1 MVAAE
6 KAHSGGH
13 NDGAGRGL
21 LLVISGPSGV
31 GKTSIVRDVLARF
44 GGDFSVSATTRPP
57 GPGEANGRDYLFID
71 ERAFQAM
78 IDADLF
84 LEHAQ
89 VFGRNWYGTPR
100 EPVERAISAGRIVAL
115 DIDVQGAEQ
124 VRMRHPDA
132 FCIFILPPS
141 EDELLRRLRARGRED
156 ESAIM
161 RRFAESTREIARA
174 RSGTTYDAFVTNDD
188 LHQATEAVCALI
200 AARIGPPQP
209 HRGGTRD
216 R

>member
-1 MVAAE
+1 MVARE
-6 KAHSGGH
+6 SAHPAGPPR
-13 NDGAGRGL
+13 GAGRGL

-44 GGDFSVSATTRPP
+44 GGDFSVSATTRKP
-57 GPGEANGRDYLFID
+57 GPGEVDGRDYLFID
-71 ERAFQAM
+71 ERAFQRM
-78 IDADLF
+78 VDSDLF

-100 EPVERAISAGRIVAL
+100 EPVERAIAGGRIVAL

-124 VRMRHPDA
+124 VRARHPDA
-132 FCIFILPPS
+132 FCIFVLPPS

-156 ESAIM
+156 EDAIR

-174 RSGTTYDAFVTNDD
+174 TAGTTYDAFVTNDD
-188 LHQATEAVCALI
+188 LARATEDVCRLI
-200 AARIGPPQP
+200 AARIG
-209 HRGGTRD
+209 RS
-216 R
+216 

>member
-1 MVAAE
+1 MARE
-6 KAHSGGH
+6 RLAHL
-13 NDGAGRGL
+13 GAPLEGARPGL

-44 GGDFSVSATTRPP
+44 GGDFSVSATTRRP
-57 GPGEANGRDYLFID
+57 GPGEVDGRDYLFID

-78 IDADLF
+78 VDSDLF

-100 EPVERAISAGRIVAL
+100 EPVERAIAEGRIVAL

-124 VRMRHPDA
+124 VRARHPNA

-141 EDELLRRLRARGRED
+141 EQELLRRLRARGRED

-174 RSGTTYDAFVTNDD
+174 KSGSTYDAFVTNDD
-188 LHQATEAVCALI
+188 LGKATEAVCSLI
-200 AARIGPPQP
+200 AGRIARQ
-209 HRGGTRD
+209 
-216 R
+216 

>member
-1 MVAAE
+1 MARE
-6 KAHSGGH
+6 RLAHL
-13 NDGAGRGL
+13 GAPLEGARPGL

-44 GGDFSVSATTRPP
+44 GGDFSVSATTRRP
-57 GPGEANGRDYLFID
+57 GPGEVDGRDYLFID

-78 IDADLF
+78 VDSDLF

-100 EPVERAISAGRIVAL
+100 EPVERAIAEGRIVAL

-124 VRMRHPDA
+124 VRARHPNA

-141 EDELLRRLRARGRED
+141 EQELLRRLRARGRED

-174 RSGTTYDAFVTNDD
+174 KSGSTYDAFVTNDD
-188 LHQATEAVCALI
+188 LGTATEAVCSLI
-200 AARIGPPQP
+200 AGRLARQ
-209 HRGGTRD
+209 
-216 R
+216 

>member
-1 MVAAE
+1 MAVE
-6 KAHSGGH
+6 RMAHR
-13 NDGAGRGL
+13 GAPLEGSRPGL

-44 GGDFSVSATTRPP
+44 GGDFSVSATTRRP
-57 GPGEANGRDYLFID
+57 GPGEVDGRDYLFID

-78 IDADLF
+78 VDSDLF

-100 EPVERAISAGRIVAL
+100 EPVERAIAEGRIVAL

-124 VRMRHPDA
+124 VRARHPNA

-141 EDELLRRLRARGRED
+141 EQELLRRLRARGRED

-174 RSGTTYDAFVTNDD
+174 KSGSTYDAFVTNDD
-188 LHQATEAVCALI
+188 LGKATEAVCSLI
-200 AARIGPPQP
+200 AGRIARQ
-209 HRGGTRD
+209 
-216 R
+216 

>member
-6 KAHSGGH
+6 RAHSGGKPG
-13 NDGAGRGL
+13 GARPGL

-31 GKTSIVRDVLARF
+31 GKTSIVREVLARF
-44 GGDFSVSATTRPP
+44 GGDFSVSATTRAP
-57 GPGEANGRDYLFID
+57 GPGEVNGRDYLFID
-71 ERAFQAM
+71 EPTFQGM

-100 EPVERAISAGRIVAL
+100 EPVERAIAQGRIVAL

-124 VRMRHPDA
+124 VRARHKDA
-132 FCIFILPPS
+132 FSIFVLPPS

-156 ESAIM
+156 EAAIM
-161 RRFAESTREIARA
+161 RRFEESTREIARA
-174 RSGTTYDAFVTNDD
+174 RSGGTYDAFVTNDD
-188 LHQATEAVCALI
+188 LRKATEDVCALI
-200 AARIGPPQP
+200 AARIG
-209 HRGGTRD
+209 RK
-216 R
+216 

>member
-1 MVAAE
+1 MAAE
-6 KAHSGGH
+6 EMAHR
-13 NDGAGRGL
+13 GALPQVAHPGL

-57 GPGEANGRDYLFID
+57 GPGEVDGRDYLFID
-71 ERAFQAM
+71 EAAFQAM

-100 EPVERAISAGRIVAL
+100 EPVERAIAEGRIVAL

-124 VRMRHPDA
+124 VRTRHPNA
-132 FCIFILPPS
+132 FCIFVLPPS

-174 RSGTTYDAFVTNDD
+174 RSGSTYDAFVTNDD
-188 LHQATEAVCALI
+188 LGKATEAVCGLI
-200 AARIGPPQP
+200 AERIGRQ
-209 HRGGTRD
+209 
-216 R
+216 

>member
-1 MVAAE
+1 M
-6 KAHSGGH
+6 
-13 NDGAGRGL
+13 GAGRGL

-31 GKTSIVRDVLARF
+31 GKTSIVREVLTRF
-44 GGDFSVSATTRPP
+44 GGDFSVSATTRAA
-57 GPGEANGRDYLFID
+57 GPGEVDGRDYLFID
-71 ERAFQAM
+71 ERTFQRM

-100 EPVERAISAGRIVAL
+100 EPVERAIAQGRIVAL

-124 VRMRHPDA
+124 VRARHPDA
-132 FCIFILPPS
+132 FGIFILPPS

-156 ESAIM
+156 DAAIM

-174 RSGTTYDAFVTNDD
+174 KSGRTYDAFVTNDD
-188 LHQATEAVCALI
+188 LHAATEAVCALI
-200 AARIGPPQP
+200 AARIG
-209 HRGGTRD
+209 RA
-216 R
+216 

>member
-1 MVAAE
+1 MMAAE
-6 KAHSGGH
+6 RAQPGGTSE
-13 NDGAGRGL
+13 GARPGL

-31 GKTSIVRDVLARF
+31 GKTSIVREVLARF
-44 GGDFSVSATTRPP
+44 GGEFSVSATTRAP
-57 GPGEANGRDYLFID
+57 GPGEVDGRDYLFID
-71 ERAFQAM
+71 ERTFQGM

-100 EPVERAISAGRIVAL
+100 EPVERAIAQGLIVAL

-124 VRMRHPDA
+124 VRARYPDA
-132 FCIFILPPS
+132 YCIFVLPPS

-161 RRFAESTREIARA
+161 RRFAESTREITRA
-174 RSGTTYDAFVTNDD
+174 KAGTTYDAFVTNDD
-188 LHQATEAVCALI
+188 LRSATESVCALI
-200 AARIGPPQP
+200 AARIGRP
-209 HRGGTRD
+209 
-216 R
+216 